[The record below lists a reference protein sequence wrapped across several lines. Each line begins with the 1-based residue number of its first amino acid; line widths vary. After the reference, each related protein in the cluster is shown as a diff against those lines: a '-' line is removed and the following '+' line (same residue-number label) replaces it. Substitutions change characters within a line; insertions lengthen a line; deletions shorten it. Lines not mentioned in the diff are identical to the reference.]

1 MKFGTTQTSRIDS
14 GSNRNNA
21 SRKLGSSFQN
31 AHSTLAKISRRR
43 ISAACAR
50 VGALE
55 SGFTVEPCATINSV
69 PFGLR
74 STLTIL
80 PQRTRRAQRSGS
92 PNSLRDL
99 WASVVNLWFVKFRTY
114 KNTDLRVS
122 EVGFGLWT
130 ISTGWWGNFTEGE
143 AIALMH
149 KAFDLGIT
157 LFDAADTYGNGLSEE
172 LIAKA
177 FPNQRD
183 EIVIATKVGY
193 DFVHHGEAR
202 GRGQREIPQDS
213 SPEAITRATEAA
225 LKRLKTD
232 RIDLLQLHNIRMEQV
247 SDDALWKTL
256 EKLKAEGKVRYYGIA
271 LGPAIGWL
279 YEGVNSICE
288 RDLTSV
294 QHIYNMLEQ
303 HPWRAFHDA
312 ATDAGKNTMFL
323 IRVTHSSGMLEGK
336 YTSETKFPPTDH
348 RSHRPRS
355 WLLNGVKKVDQ
366 LRLLENA
373 ERTLGQA
380 ALQWL
385 LADDRVASTL
395 PNIYNEEQL
404 VEFAK
409 APDTAPLTSDDM
421 VKIEELYSANF
432 GLEEEPPKFKGTM
445 ELPKETAAV

>member
-1 MKFGTTQTSRIDS
+1 MR
-14 GSNRNNA
+14 
-21 SRKLGSSFQN
+21 
-31 AHSTLAKISRRR
+31 
-43 ISAACAR
+43 
-50 VGALE
+50 
-55 SGFTVEPCATINSV
+55 
-69 PFGLR
+69 
-74 STLTIL
+74 
-80 PQRTRRAQRSGS
+80 
-92 PNSLRDL
+92 
-99 WASVVNLWFVKFRTY
+99 FRTY
-114 KNTDLRVS
+114 KNTDLTVS

-202 GRGQREIPQDS
+202 GRGQREIPQDFL
-213 SPEAITRATEAA
+213 PEAITRATDAA

-247 SDDALWKTL
+247 YDDALWTTL
-256 EKLKAEGKVRYYGIA
+256 DKLKATGKIRYYGIA

-279 YEGVNSICE
+279 YEGANCIRE
-288 RDLTSV
+288 RDMTSL

-303 HPWRAFHDA
+303 HPGRAIHDA
-312 ATDAGKNTMFL
+312 AADSAKDTMFL
-323 IRVTHSSGMLEGK
+323 IRVTHSSGMLEG
-336 YTSETKFPPTDH
+336 
-348 RSHRPRS
+348 RPRS
-355 WLLNGVKKVDQ
+355 WLLNGIKKIEQ
-366 LRLLENA
+366 LRFLENS
-373 ERTLGQA
+373 ERSLGQA

-404 VEFAK
+404 IEFAN
-409 APDTAPLTSDDM
+409 APDSPPLTADNM
-421 VKIEELYSANF
+421 AKIDELYSDNF
-432 GLEEEPPKFKGTM
+432 GIEEGPPKFKGTM
-445 ELPKETAAV
+445 EMPKKTAAA

>member
-1 MKFGTTQTSRIDS
+1 M
-14 GSNRNNA
+14 
-21 SRKLGSSFQN
+21 
-31 AHSTLAKISRRR
+31 H
-43 ISAACAR
+43 
-50 VGALE
+50 
-55 SGFTVEPCATINSV
+55 
-69 PFGLR
+69 
-74 STLTIL
+74 
-80 PQRTRRAQRSGS
+80 
-92 PNSLRDL
+92 
-99 WASVVNLWFVKFRTY
+99 FRTY
-114 KNTDLRVS
+114 KDTDLTVS

-177 FPNQRD
+177 FPKQRD

-202 GRGQREIPQDS
+202 GRGQREIPQDF
-213 SPEAITRATEAA
+213 SPEAIMCATDAA

-247 SDDALWKTL
+247 DDDAVWTALG
-256 EKLKAEGKVRYYGIA
+256 KLKNAGKIRYYGIA

-279 YEGVNSICE
+279 YEGTNCIRE
-288 RDLTSV
+288 RDVTSV
-294 QHIYNMLEQ
+294 QHIYNILEQ
-303 HPWRAFHDA
+303 HPGRAIQDA
-312 ATDAGKNTMFL
+312 AMKLGKDTMFL

-336 YTSETKFPPTDH
+336 YTAETTFPPTDH

-355 WLLNGVKKVDQ
+355 WLLNGVKKVEQ
-366 LRLLENA
+366 LRFLENS

-409 APDTAPLTSDDM
+409 APDCPPLTADDM
-421 VKIEELYSANF
+421 MKIEKLYSENF
-432 GLEEEPPKFKGTM
+432 GIEEAPPKFKGTM
-445 ELPKETAAV
+445 EVPKETAAA

>member
-1 MKFGTTQTSRIDS
+1 MKF
-14 GSNRNNA
+14 
-21 SRKLGSSFQN
+21 
-31 AHSTLAKISRRR
+31 
-43 ISAACAR
+43 
-50 VGALE
+50 
-55 SGFTVEPCATINSV
+55 
-69 PFGLR
+69 
-74 STLTIL
+74 
-80 PQRTRRAQRSGS
+80 RA
-92 PNSLRDL
+92 
-99 WASVVNLWFVKFRTY
+99 Y
-114 KNTDLRVS
+114 KNTDLTVS

-193 DFVHHGEAR
+193 DFLHYGQAR
-202 GRGQREIPQDS
+202 GRGQREIPQDF
-213 SPEAITRATEAA
+213 SPEAVTRATDAA
-225 LKRLKTD
+225 LNRLKTD
-232 RIDLLQLHNIRMEQV
+232 RIDLFQLHNIRMEQV
-247 SDDALWKTL
+247 YDDALWTTL
-256 EKLKAEGKVRYYGIA
+256 ENLKTEGKVRYYGMA

-279 YEGVNSICE
+279 YEGMNCIRE
-288 RDLTSV
+288 RNMTSV

-303 HPWRAFHDA
+303 YPGRDFHEA
-312 ATDAGKNTMFL
+312 ATDACKDTMFL

-336 YTSETKFPPTDH
+336 YTAETTFPPTDH

-355 WLLNGVKKVDQ
+355 WLLNGVKKIEQ
-366 LRLLENA
+366 LRFLENF

-380 ALQWL
+380 ALLWL

-409 APDTAPLTSDDM
+409 APECPPLTADDM
-421 VKIEELYSANF
+421 AKVGELYSDNF
-432 GLEEEPPKFKGTM
+432 GIEEEPPKFKGTM
-445 ELPKETAAV
+445 ELPKETAAA